1 MGKIQSTKEP
11 QYDALVELKKRK
23 GLTRLGI
30 MNNQVWNDDPKRLVF
45 TLSRYK
51 FVAKMLTGKERV
63 LEVGCGDAFCS
74 RIVMQEVQNLTVTD
88 FDPVFITDIKERMD
102 PDWAMEYSEHNML
115 ESPFPKRFDAIY
127 SLDVLEHIH
136 PSDEDQFLANLA
148 LSLHDHGVLIIGMPS
163 LESQTYASEQSKIGH
178 VNCKTGNEFRK
189 IMGKYFHNVFIFA
202 MNDEVVHTGF
212 LKMAHYL
219 IALCTEKKNGEVA
232 TTG

>member
-148 LSLHDHGVLIIGMPS
+148 LSLHDHGVLIIG
-163 LESQTYASEQSKIGH
+163 
-178 VNCKTGNEFRK
+178 
-189 IMGKYFHNVFIFA
+189 
-202 MNDEVVHTGF
+202 
-212 LKMAHYL
+212 
-219 IALCTEKKNGEVA
+219 IARHCLPA
-232 TTG
+232 R